1 MHRVFFD
8 ADLPDVGDPL
18 VIEGE
23 EAHHALRVKR
33 VRPGDVL
40 QILNGRGDIGVARVI
55 EHPGPHAGSSS
66 PRRHARPDTLSAVIE
81 QRTHHA
87 PLNPRLEVCSAV
99 PKGARADDLVD
110 HLAQV
115 GAALWRPLSTRHGVV
130 DPGSVRLDRLSRI
143 AREAAKQSGR
153 PWLMEVDAAISLDRS
168 VQAADP
174 GHGRI
179 ALVVAHPGAP
189 AYRSCGAGTVRL
201 LIGPEAGFTPDEVEL
216 MVSAGAIAAE
226 FGPHI
231 MRIETAA
238 VAAAAIVLNAE
249 RSSKTGS
256 TVPPHTGC

>member
-1 MHRVFFD
+1 MHRVFID
-8 ADLPDVGDPL
+8 ADLPVAGDPL

-33 VRPGDVL
+33 VRPGDAL
-40 QILNGRGDIGVARVI
+40 EILNGRGDIGVARVI
-55 EHPGPHAGSSS
+55 DHPGPHAGSSQ
-66 PRRHARPDTLSAVIE
+66 PRRHARPDTLNAVIE

-87 PLNPRLEVCSAV
+87 PVTPRLEVYSAV

-110 HLAQV
+110 HLAQI

-153 PWLMEVDAAISLDRS
+153 PWLMELDAAISLGRG
-168 VQAADP
+168 VQAGGSA
-174 GHGRI
+174 HERV
-179 ALVVAHPGAP
+179 ALVIAHPGAP

-216 MVSAGAIAAE
+216 MVSAGAVAAE

-238 VAAAAIVLNAE
+238 VAAAAIVLNTE
-249 RSSKTGS
+249 RPSKAGT
-256 TVPPHTGC
+256 TVPPHTGS